1 MFMGWP
7 SSPMP
12 LDRGRL
18 CRQFPEMIADIFDR
32 PVTRHDRATVGMAVR
47 EGSANLLPDGH

>member
-1 MFMGWP
+1 
-7 SSPMP
+7 MP

-18 CRQFPEMIADIFDR
+18 CRQFPEMIAEIFDR
-32 PVTRHDRATVGMAVR
+32 PVTRHDRATVGMAVK